1 MFMTVSKSLKDLIA
15 WVFKRA
21 NKNGIESVAGI
32 RVLTNVKF
40 LWPLYREGG
49 NVAEFAI
56 AICQPSTLLVNACI
70 RILIPTHIG

>member
-1 MFMTVSKSLKDLIA
+1 MFMAVSKSLKDFIA
-15 WVFKRA
+15 RVVKRA

-40 LWPLYREGG
+40 LWPLYREGS
-49 NVAEFAI
+49 NATEFAI
-56 AICQPSTLLVNACI
+56 AIYQPSTLLVNACI